1 MKGDFGRPLGIVGK
15 SLVVGLNE
23 DDKQNKQTTFLYKY
37 ISDLCQWIF
46 IVIFKDTSLIMIKC
60 NLTSCKIC

>member
-37 ISDLCQWIF
+37 ISDLCQ
-46 IVIFKDTSLIMIKC
+46 
-60 NLTSCKIC
+60 